1 MMNDNTIPQELS
13 SKYLV
18 TDRKDIDVTSI
29 FYTWFHQDVKFF
41 FFLVLGCSF
50 YSNENDENIKMKLQ
64 IRNHCIT
71 IHHLKD
77 SKRRKLN
84 RKQT

>member
-41 FFLVLGCSF
+41 IFFGSRMFILF
-50 YSNENDENIKMKLQ
+50 K
-64 IRNHCIT
+64 
-71 IHHLKD
+71 
-77 SKRRKLN
+77 
-84 RKQT
+84 